1 MILFTLRT
9 SLIQLPLSPEHLS
22 PTTPVTVCSTYV
34 GLLSAS
40 ELSFI
45 SFSQSIKCASP
56 LCLKCFPSG
65 TQISILKEFLT
76 LESKLIL
83 LLNTQSFPFSSSLV
97 LSTCMCALLLQSC
110 LTLWTL
116 WTVAHQAPLRFSRRE
131 YWSGLPTLPRG
142 SSRPR
147 DRTCAPYVCCID
159 RWVLYH

>member
-83 LLNTQSFPFSSSLV
+83 LLNTQSFPFNSSLV
-97 LSTCMCALLLQSC
+97 LSTCMLCS
-110 LTLWTL
+110 
-116 WTVAHQAPLRFSRRE
+116 VASVVSDSLDPMDCS
-131 YWSGLPTLPRG
+131 PPG
-142 SSRPR
+142 SS
-147 DRTCAPYVCCID
+147 AIFQAGILE
-159 RWVLYH
+159 WVAIPPQGIFPTQGSNLCPLCLLH